1 REWTDQNPS
10 PRVDGSEP
18 LSESGR
24 IGTPHRE
31 WTDQN
36 PSVRVDGSEPLTES
50 GRIRTPHMEQAE
62 EQGNSGSTNGSAP
75 SGGNSRPPQIAQMS
89 LYERQAVQALQA
101 LQRQPN
107 AAQYFQQL
115 MLQQQINSAQLH
127 NLAAVQQ
134 ATLAASR
141 QSSSPSNS
149 ASAVTSTA
157 QCTVNLSTTS
167 GGGTMTNP
175 RPMGPATSA
184 TSSALSQSVLLG
196 GNSAGQGQM
205 YLRVNRSS
213 LRAPL
218 TPQLIFMPGGTA
230 TAAVAT
236 VTQQQPQQ
244 QPQQQQQQQ
253 QQQQEVPPSSS
264 SNQSDNDQVQNLAM
278 RCVSTPR
285 VATVKTEIPDR
296 KDNGSYSLGQTQP
309 QQQQFGQSAQQ
320 ITAQP
325 QQLTS
330 TKLATYSSTG
340 NATLTGISVKA
351 PNSSTLSAQQPTASS
366 TPSSSSSSPSLPLSQ
381 LLLSSSGLCQARGV
395 TAPAATVTHIL
406 VPTSNVPTS
415 SQGYPVGSVA
425 PKSNMTAQTLVVQP
439 LQQSGGTL
447 GTEKVGHG
455 TGPVPIQPKTAQGH
469 RLPTQIPPR
478 HPPPILPA
486 PPSSGQATH
495 HPPHVPVQ
503 LVGARQ
509 GTLGNSQP
517 LAVAQVRNCCSHQD
531 GTATAAVTINSS
543 VSNVVTMVTAMET
556 GGAGVCLKTA
566 QSALPVSQMQT
577 NQNAAM
583 NQSSSSSV
591 GHSADGQDNSATVT
605 PAEDSVF
612 EQSGTAQTK
621 PVIGSLKRKSESDVT
636 NEMSAEASAH
646 CCPSIT
652 DSAPPLSPAPSLDT
666 APEVAFSTPP
676 TLSLPLPLPRGGVQG
691 DRAPLPQAVVKPQV
705 LTHLIEGFVIQ
716 EGAEPFPVTGPVK
729 ERAEGVPVAVPLAM
743 QSENTAPS
751 VLKCE
756 FCESFAPASQFRGSK
771 RFCSKTCAK
780 RYNVSCS
787 HHFRTSRGRSGG
799 EQQPA
804 AAVVQENIARR
815 RGPRRSSSEIACA
828 KIAGRHLSVKCRSES
843 SRSEDISSCEGE
855 EEEEDSL
862 SLSPSSSL
870 SCTRPAHCGPQLD
883 DTNQGGLPLDGDHFL
898 SASPAHWSVEEVCRF
913 ISSLQGCE
921 DLAGQFLSQEI
932 DGQALLLLKEEH
944 LMTTMNIK
952 LGPALKICA
961 SINNLRD

>member
-1 REWTDQNPS
+1 
-10 PRVDGSEP
+10 
-18 LSESGR
+18 
-24 IGTPHRE
+24 
-31 WTDQN
+31 
-36 PSVRVDGSEPLTES
+36 
-50 GRIRTPHMEQAE
+50 MEQAE

-149 ASAVTSTA
+149 VSAATSTA

-175 RPMGPATSA
+175 RPIGPATSA
-184 TSSALSQSVLLG
+184 TSTALSQS
-196 GNSAGQGQM
+196 
-205 YLRVNRSS
+205 
-213 LRAPL
+213 
-218 TPQLIFMPGGTA
+218 
-230 TAAVAT
+230 
-236 VTQQQPQQ
+236 
-244 QPQQQQQQQ
+244 
-253 QQQQEVPPSSS
+253 
-264 SNQSDNDQVQNLAM
+264 VQNLAM

-285 VATVKTEIPDR
+285 VAAVKTEFPDR
-296 KDNGSYSLGQTQP
+296 KDTGTFSLGQTQP
-309 QQQQFGQSAQQ
+309 QQQQFGQSVQQ
-320 ITAQP
+320 ISAQP
-325 QQLTS
+325 QQLAS
-330 TKLATYSSTG
+330 TKLATFNSTS

-351 PNSSTLSAQQPTASS
+351 PNSATLPTQQPGGAASA
-366 TPSSSSSSPSLPLSQ
+366 TPSSSASSPSLPLSQ
-381 LLLSSSGLCQARGV
+381 LLLSPSGLCQARGV

-425 PKSNMTAQTLVVQP
+425 PKSNMAAQTLVVQP
-439 LQQSGGTL
+439 LQQSGGNL

-455 TGPVPIQPKTAQGH
+455 TGPVPIQPKTAQSH

-509 GTLGNSQP
+509 GTLGNS
-517 LAVAQVRNCCSHQD
+517 LAQARNCCSHQD
-531 GTATAAVTINSS
+531 GTAAAAVTINSS
-543 VSNVVTMVTAMET
+543 AGNVVTMVTSVET
-556 GGAGVCLKTA
+556 GGAGVCLKSA

-577 NQNAAM
+577 NQNAAL
-583 NQSSSSSV
+583 NQSGSSSM
-591 GHSADGQDNSATVT
+591 GQSADGQDNSATGT
-605 PAEDSVF
+605 SAEDSVF
-612 EQSGTAQTK
+612 EQSGTSQTK
-621 PVIGSLKRKSESDVT
+621 PVTGSLKRKSESDVT
-636 NEMSAEASAH
+636 NEMSVDASAH

-676 TLSLPLPLPRGGVQG
+676 TLSLPLPLPRG

-716 EGAEPFPVTGPVK
+716 EGAEPFPVTGPIK
-729 ERAEGVPVAVPLAM
+729 ERTEGVPVAMPLAM
-743 QSENTAPS
+743 QSENM
-751 VLKCE
+751 LKCE

-787 HHFRTSRGRSGG
+787 HHFRSSRGRSGG
-799 EQQPA
+799 EQQPPP
-804 AAVVQENIARR
+804 AVVQDSIARR

-862 SLSPSSSL
+862 SLSPSSSF
-870 SCTRPAHCGPQLD
+870 SCPRPAHCGPQLD
-883 DTNQGGLPLDGDHFL
+883 DTTQGSLPLDGDHFL